1 MNAVILGITADIKRT
16 LKAHNDRKRRFPGDY
31 DCQCGYVGDF
41 RELTRYCRQLVKA
54 VAVERKKKG
63 DRSEIPGH

>member
-1 MNAVILGITADIKRT
+1 MILAITADLDRT
-16 LKAHNDRKRRFPGDY
+16 LKAHGRKKRQFPGDY

-54 VAVERKKKG
+54 VAVERKKE
-63 DRSEIPGH
+63 RRPE